1 MGRRIA
7 SDAEPVRR
15 RTVGIEGYLDDYA
28 SGLLPAG
35 AHYLLDF
42 AQVRRPESVAVPHSQ
57 RAHARRLGGVAVARV
72 ARTWCSRGVARGST
86 LGAAPGDGAIGCVG
100 NRVEKHSVVP
110 VLPFVDPL
118 LFEGGL
124 GRNGQSP
131 ALAATWLGTSVF
143 CHGDHEQTFHGDV
156 AGRARPLYLVAQRS
170 NPIA

>member
-1 MGRRIA
+1 
-7 SDAEPVRR
+7 
-15 RTVGIEGYLDDYA
+15 
-28 SGLLPAG
+28 
-35 AHYLLDF
+35 
-42 AQVRRPESVAVPHSQ
+42 
-57 RAHARRLGGVAVARV
+57 
-72 ARTWCSRGVARGST
+72 T

-143 CHGDHEQTFHGDV
+143 CHGDREQTFHGDV

-170 NPIA
+170 SPIASPNGPNSVRSCSF